1 MRNRP
6 LLSVCLTVLCT
17 MVFCIIGGVPL
28 FVKELR
34 PSPLE
39 IYTTE
44 GERITLCGKLYRQ
57 EQKENCQMF
66 YLKNNSVYSNTN
78 NHKFQESKIIIYT
91 NSEEKLHI
99 GNRIRVRGK
108 ISFYEEARNPGNFD
122 QKFYYQKQGIHGKVW
137 AEDIELV
144 DNKTDRFKDR
154 MSVLREKWNQ
164 MLIENLGETDGTI
177 LAAILLGEKSK
188 MDQEMKELYQ
198 VNGIGHILAISGL
211 HLSFAGIGIYRIFR
225 RLTGSYKAGG
235 IIGGTFLFLYVMM
248 IGMTVS
254 VIRAWVMFLFR
265 IGADMTGRRY
275 DMPTALSAAAVIALG
290 INPLYLYDGGFWLSF
305 GAVFAICVMKPNGI
319 FVPSLAINSMLCPV
333 ILYYFYEIPGY
344 SMLLNVIVIPLM
356 SVLLFCGLSGSLMGI
371 AGILP
376 AKAVFGVCRAI
387 LCLYERCCSLTV
399 KLPGARWVAGR
410 PDIRR
415 IMLYYVLLAAAIIV
429 RLYLPLWNK
438 KRKECMMKYGDL
450 KGRLLG
456 YVLYA
461 AGIVV
466 LVSGPMMRTGTEITM
481 LDVGQGDCICVE
493 GPEHQNYLIDGGS
506 SDVKNVGK
514 YRIEPF
520 LKSRGIG
527 TLDYVF
533 LSHGDLDHVN
543 GIEEMISRQNVGIK
557 IRNMV
562 IPGKEYWN
570 EEVEKLVK
578 LAEVNGT
585 KVWIMKCGDEIR
597 EEKMHLICM
606 GPDDKERISTGNE
619 SSMILHLEYEGFDML
634 FTGDVEKEGEESLTE
649 KLGHLQTEEKINWE
663 ILKTAHHGSKNSTT
677 EEFLKKMNPEYAW
690 ISAGRE
696 NRYGHPHKET
706 LDRLE
711 NNGAQIYS
719 TQQNGA
725 VGVTVKK
732 KTMRIHGRNG

>member
-1 MRNRP
+1 
-6 LLSVCLTVLCT
+6 
-17 MVFCIIGGVPL
+17 
-28 FVKELR
+28 
-34 PSPLE
+34 
-39 IYTTE
+39 
-44 GERITLCGKLYRQ
+44 
-57 EQKENCQMF
+57 
-66 YLKNNSVYSNTN
+66 
-78 NHKFQESKIIIYT
+78 
-91 NSEEKLHI
+91 
-99 GNRIRVRGK
+99 
-108 ISFYEEARNPGNFD
+108 
-122 QKFYYQKQGIHGKVW
+122 
-137 AEDIELV
+137 
-144 DNKTDRFKDR
+144 
-154 MSVLREKWNQ
+154 
-164 MLIENLGETDGTI
+164 
-177 LAAILLGEKSK
+177 
-188 MDQEMKELYQ
+188 
-198 VNGIGHILAISGL
+198 
-211 HLSFAGIGIYRIFR
+211 
-225 RLTGSYKAGG
+225 
-235 IIGGTFLFLYVMM
+235 MM

-506 SDVKNVGK
+506 SDVKK
-514 YRIEPF
+514 R
-520 LKSRGIG
+520 
-527 TLDYVF
+527 
-533 LSHGDLDHVN
+533 
-543 GIEEMISRQNVGIK
+543 
-557 IRNMV
+557 
-562 IPGKEYWN
+562 
-570 EEVEKLVK
+570 
-578 LAEVNGT
+578 
-585 KVWIMKCGDEIR
+585 
-597 EEKMHLICM
+597 
-606 GPDDKERISTGNE
+606 
-619 SSMILHLEYEGFDML
+619 
-634 FTGDVEKEGEESLTE
+634 
-649 KLGHLQTEEKINWE
+649 
-663 ILKTAHHGSKNSTT
+663 
-677 EEFLKKMNPEYAW
+677 
-690 ISAGRE
+690 
-696 NRYGHPHKET
+696 
-706 LDRLE
+706 
-711 NNGAQIYS
+711 
-719 TQQNGA
+719 
-725 VGVTVKK
+725 
-732 KTMRIHGRNG
+732 